1 MKLTGVIFAA
11 TVSAAPS
18 KFESENFITSEE
30 VTWRTANDNVMG
42 GSSLGTIEHFG
53 EYIHFTGQLDLIDGG
68 FAGFN
73 GQIGSKLTGYDGKT
87 KFLKKRKIT
96 GNLVLRVSARTPTP
110 ERTFKVGILRDTGGT
125 WYHKLSLEQEFKSF
139 EIDFDDFYFSYHGI
153 PGDLPPPLGSQV
165 RQVRIN
171 ISDEKPEPFEA
182 DINIIQGV

>member
-11 TVSAAPS
+11 AVSAAPS

-73 GQIGSKLTGYDGKT
+73 GQIGSKLTGYDGKR
-87 KFLKKRKIT
+87 KFLKK
-96 GNLVLRVSARTPTP
+96 
-110 ERTFKVGILRDTGGT
+110 
-125 WYHKLSLEQEFKSF
+125 
-139 EIDFDDFYFSYHGI
+139 
-153 PGDLPPPLGSQV
+153 
-165 RQVRIN
+165 
-171 ISDEKPEPFEA
+171 
-182 DINIIQGV
+182 